1 MARVSKDIDVLVCK
15 NCSKLFDEEDFYDMG
30 GGNFLPLCK
39 DCCESLIVNDVGE
52 LDFYKF
58 NELLKE
64 LDKMFSY
71 DLWQELRKTKKP
83 TFGKYIKLLI
93 RNELEK
99 KKYKDSDS
107 IRDIND
113 KEVDNELIEKWGITN
128 SDDIDFL
135 EREFH
140 EWETSYEID
149 SKAMVDSVKQLCL
162 VELDIRKA
170 RQKSD
175 VQALDKLL
183 RIKSQILGDANL
195 KPVQETGNA
204 ANEQVSI
211 GMLIKKFEQ
220 EEPIPEDTSPDWI
233 DEMKVWIV
241 GQLARMEGLQSDV
254 TDDFNKELNKYGI
267 DVDKEL
273 DEKLGDI

>member
-1 MARVSKDIDVLVCK
+1 MAKVSESLSSPICK
-15 NCSKLFDEEDFYDMG
+15 GCSKIFDEEDFYVAKKG
-30 GGNFLPLCK
+30 EYLPYCK
-39 DCCESLIVNDVGE
+39 DCCESFILNEFGE
-52 LDFYKF
+52 LDINNFC
-58 NELLKE
+58 LLLE
-64 LDKMFSY
+64 NIDKMFSS
-71 DLWQELRKTKKP
+71 DLWRKAQNLGEPYFGHYLQLLREN
-83 TFGKYIKLLI
+83 KLL
-93 RNELEK
+93 N
-99 KKYKDSDS
+99 KKYSDSDK
-107 IRDIND
+107 I
-113 KEVDNELIEKWGITN
+113 EVEDENEDMVDEELFEKWGIKN
-128 SDDIDFL
+128 LEDIDFL
-135 EREFH
+135 EKEYH

-162 VELDIRKA
+162 IELDIRKA
-170 RQKSD
+170 RSKSD

-220 EEPIPEDTSPDWI
+220 EEPIPEDTAPDWI

-254 TDDFNKELNKYGI
+254 TEDFNKELSSYGI
-267 DVDKEL
+267 DMEL
-273 DEKLGDI
+273 DEKMGDE

>member
-1 MARVSKDIDVLVCK
+1 MAKVSKDIDVLVCK
-15 NCSKLFDEEDFYDMG
+15 DCGKLFDEDEFYDLG
-30 GGNFLPLCK
+30 EGNFLPICK
-39 DCCESLIVNDVGE
+39 DCCETNI
-52 LDFYKF
+52 LDDFDNLNIYKF
-58 NELLKE
+58 NEFLKK
-64 LDKMFSY
+64 LDKIFKM
-71 DLWQELRKTKKP
+71 DLVDKVAKEGMP
-83 TFGKYIKLLI
+83 YFENYIKLLKDKG
-93 RNELEK
+93 LVK
-99 KKYKDSDS
+99 KKFKESDS
-107 IRDIND
+107 IDTAFDIPGKD
-113 KEVDNELIEKWGITN
+113 ELIEKWGITN
-128 SDDIDFL
+128 NDDLDFL
-135 EREFH
+135 EKEYH

-175 VQALDKLL
+175 VQSLDKLL

-220 EEPIPEDTSPDWI
+220 EEPIPEDTAPDWI

-241 GQLARMEGLQSDV
+241 GQLARMEGLQSEV
-254 TDDFNKELNKYGI
+254 SDDFNKELNKYGI
-267 DVDKEL
+267 DVDKAL
-273 DEKLGDI
+273 DEKLGDV

>member
-1 MARVSKDIDVLVCK
+1 LARVSKDIDVLVCK

-39 DCCESLIVNDVGE
+39 DCCESLILNDVGE

-58 NELLKE
+58 NDLLKE

-99 KKYKDSDS
+99 KRYKDSDP

-220 EEPIPEDTSPDWI
+220 EEPIPEDTAPDWI

-254 TDDFNKELNKYGI
+254 TEDFNKELTKYGI

-273 DEKLGDI
+273 DDKLGDI

>member
-1 MARVSKDIDVLVCK
+1 MAKVSEGLK
-15 NCSKLFDEEDFYDMG
+15 NPLCESCGKIFDESEFYSI
-30 GGNFLPLCK
+30 GNGEYLPLCAQ
-39 DCCESLIVNDVGE
+39 CCENVILDDFGE
-52 LDFYKF
+52 LNKESFCALLEKIDKAFFIKLWQSICKMGTPYFY
-58 NELLKE
+58 NYICLLKE
-64 LDKMFSY
+64 N
-71 DLWQELRKTKKP
+71 
-83 TFGKYIKLLI
+83 KLI
-93 RNELEK
+93 K
-99 KKYKDSDS
+99 KKYADSD
-107 IRDIND
+107 
-113 KEVDNELIEKWGITN
+113 KEEENNVGVELLDKWGIKN
-128 SDDIDFL
+128 LEDIEFL
-135 EREFH
+135 EKEYH

-162 VELDIRKA
+162 IELDIRKA
-170 RQKSD
+170 RSKSD

-220 EEPIPEDTSPDWI
+220 EEPIPEDTAPDWI

-254 TDDFNKELNKYGI
+254 TEDFNKELASYGI
-267 DVDKEL
+267 DMEL
-273 DEKLGDI
+273 DEKMGDDDNGGL